1 MTVKTKICGVTT
13 VGDAQAAA
21 QAGVDYIGLNFCPRS
36 KRHVSLQRAEAI
48 AECLVA
54 RSGGTRLVGVFVN
67 QSHIEIDYILKRL
80 DLDFVQMHGDE
91 STSSVAAYRGR
102 VIKAVFLRSE
112 DDVRRISDFPTD
124 MILVDTPSEQAG
136 GSGEVGDR
144 DLAAASVASGKQI
157 FLAGGLTPKNVSEA
171 IRHVR
176 PYAVDVASGVERA
189 PGVKDHEL
197 LRSFIDAARGAL

>member
-124 MILVDTPSEQAG
+124 MILVDTPFAPMRLDPSNLMDPFDTVDRVNLQIARDAG
-136 GSGEVGDR
+136 YWTLVVETVPADR
-144 DLAAASVASGKQI
+144 
-157 FLAGGLTPKNVSEA
+157 
-171 IRHVR
+171 
-176 PYAVDVASGVERA
+176 RA
-189 PGVKDHEL
+189 
-197 LRSFIDAARGAL
+197 